1 MQFILLLIGLVLILK
16 SADILIDSSAKIARK
31 YGISSFIIG
40 ITVVAFGTSAP
51 ELVVG
56 ILSGIRGTNQ
66 LTLGNVIGSS
76 LSNLA
81 LIAGLSSM
89 ILALIIK
96 DSLVKKELPMLLLTE
111 IVLLVMML
119 SSNTMKRFYGIL
131 LLCGF
136 IMFMLYV
143 IIDAKKS
150 IPATFDVEG
159 DLDTDNDGNGLN
171 KEITQKKEKSLFL
184 LYVLTFLSLGGLI
197 IGGKLTVDSS
207 TLIAARFG
215 LSQTLIGITIV
226 SLATTM
232 PELVTSIMAVI
243 KKEPDIVIGNCIGSN
258 LFNILF
264 VLGVSTTISP
274 IPIEKSLWIDL
285 IITILL
291 TLYIFIVS
299 VIRKKINRFDGILL
313 FITYL
318 GFMTYKIITV
328 IF

>member
-1 MQFILLLIGLVLILK
+1 MQFILLIFGLVLILK

-96 DSLVKKELPMLLLTE
+96 DSLVKKELPMLLLAE
-111 IVLLVMML
+111 IILLVMML
-119 SSNTMKRFYGIL
+119 CSSTMKRFYGIL

-136 IMFMLYV
+136 IMFMLY
-143 IIDAKKS
+143 IILEAKKS

-171 KEITQKKEKSLFL
+171 NEIMQKKEKSLLL

-207 TLIAARFG
+207 TLIATSFG

-232 PELVTSIMAVI
+232 PELVTSIIAVI
-243 KKEPDIVIGNCIGSN
+243 KKEPDIVMGNCIGSN

-264 VLGVSTTISP
+264 VLGISTTISP
-274 IPIEKSLWIDL
+274 ISIEKSLWIDL
-285 IITILL
+285 VITILL
-291 TLYIFIVS
+291 TIYIFIVS
-299 VIRKKINRFDGILL
+299 VIRKKLNRIDGILL
-313 FITYL
+313 FVTYL
-318 GFMTYKIITV
+318 GFMTYKIFTV